1 MSFSDDILMAFA
13 DGELDEATRREVE
26 LAMRRDPAIAEKV
39 RRHKA
44 ARANL
49 YDAFSSTL
57 DEQVPQRL
65 HAAARSGKVVHLD
78 SVRPVKVAPPAPP
91 PPKPRWSWPEW
102 GALAATLV
110 VGVIAGSL
118 GFKSINDAATLAAV
132 EVDTG
137 MLVAQGKLAAALNQ
151 QLTSI
156 SPDPERGGM
165 QVGLSFVGKSGAYCR
180 SFSMPKLAGLAC
192 RESQGWTVPI
202 LINHEPV
209 PGRTGLPPALLA
221 AIEERIVGPA
231 LDASAEKLAQQRGW
245 KRQE

>member
-1 MSFSDDILMAFA
+1 MSFSDDILMAYA

-44 ARANL
+44 ARGNV

-78 SVRPVKVAPPAPP
+78 SVRPVKVVPPAPP
-91 PPKPRWSWPEW
+91 APKPRWSWPEW

-118 GFKSINDAATLAAV
+118 GLKSINDAATLAAV

-151 QLTSI
+151 QLASA
-156 SPDPERGGM
+156 SPGADRGAM
-165 QVGLSFVGKSGAYCR
+165 QVGLSFVAKSGAYCR

-202 LINHEPV
+202 LVNNEAMS
-209 PGRTGLPPALLA
+209 RASLPPALLA
-221 AIEERIVGPA
+221 AIDERIVGPA
-231 LDASAEKLAQQRGW
+231 LDANAEKLAQQRGW